1 MRRLLGVVLVVAG
14 LYAVAVAFFGAPLPG
29 ERARMAEIADY
40 GSSSKADPRYLV
52 FLAGALLIGG
62 GSRLL
67 RKD

>member
-1 MRRLLGVVLVVAG
+1 MRRVLGVVLVVAG